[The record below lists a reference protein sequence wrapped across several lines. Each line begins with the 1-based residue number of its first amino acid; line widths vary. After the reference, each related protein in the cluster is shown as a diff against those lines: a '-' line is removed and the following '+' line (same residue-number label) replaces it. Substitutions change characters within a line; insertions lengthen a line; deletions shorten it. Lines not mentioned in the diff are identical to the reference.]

1 MAATY
6 PTNIKDFGVAKVN
19 FTTVVLAEH
28 VNDLQDEV
36 VAIQNALGNLP
47 TTSSGWIGTFD
58 SSTTTWATVKARIN
72 NIEYGVKNVY
82 DKVGGSNVLPVAN
95 GGTGISSLGTGVA
108 TFLGTPSS
116 ANLASAIT
124 DETGSG
130 SLVFGTSPTIATPTL
145 TLSTTTSTAEGRIAW
160 DGTNDQ
166 LIIGDG
172 AATRTISPDD
182 KAATLTNKTI
192 SVDNNTVSGI
202 AASSFVISNA
212 SGNIDGSA
220 AQVAIPTGTVVG
232 TSDSQTLTN
241 KTINGTNNTITNV
254 SLTTGVT
261 GTLPVANGGTG
272 ITSFG
277 SGVATF
283 LGTPS
288 SANLA
293 AAVTDET
300 GSGALVFGTGP
311 TITPAAGTTATATAG
326 AGYMG
331 MPQNS
336 TGTGI
341 TLAATDAGKH
351 IYVTTTGQTIT
362 IPANG
367 TVAFPIG
374 TTIVIVNGDLVSTT
388 ITITSDTLRLANSSS
403 TGQRT
408 LASNGMCTLLKV
420 ASTTWIASGNGLT

>member
-1 MAATY
+1 MPATY
-6 PTNIKDFGVAKVN
+6 PTNIKDFGAAKVN
-19 FTTVVLAEH
+19 FTDVVFSEH
-28 VNDLQDEV
+28 VNNLQDEV
-36 VAIQNALGNLP
+36 VAVQNALGTLP
-47 TTSSGWIGTFD
+47 ATSSGWVGSFD
-58 SSTTTWATVKARIN
+58 SSTTTWTSVKARIN
-72 NIEYGVKNVY
+72 NIEFGVKNVY
-82 DKVGGSNVLPVAN
+82 DKVGGSNVLPVVN
-95 GGTGISSLGTGVA
+95 GGTGITSLGTGVA

-160 DGTNDQ
+160 DSTNDQ
-166 LIIGDG
+166 LRIGDG
-172 AATRTISPDD
+172 AATRTLSPDD
-182 KAATLTNKTI
+182 KAAI
-192 SVDNNTVSGI
+192 
-202 AASSFVISNA
+202 
-212 SGNIDGSA
+212 
-220 AQVAIPTGTVVG
+220 
-232 TSDSQTLTN
+232 LTN
-241 KTINGTNNTITNV
+241 KTINGSSNTVTNI
-254 SLTTGVT
+254 SLTTAVT

-311 TITPAAGTTATATAG
+311 TITPAAGTTATATDG

-341 TLAATDAGKH
+341 TLAAADAGKH

-374 TTIVIVNGDLVSTT
+374 TTIVVVNANSVSTT
-388 ITITSDTLRLANSSS
+388 IAISSDTLRLANSSS
-403 TGQRT
+403 TGSRT

>member
-1 MAATY
+1 MAASY
-6 PTNIKDFGVAKVN
+6 PSNVKSFDTKVDFVN
-19 FTTVVLAEH
+19 TVIADH
-28 VNDLQDEV
+28 VNSLQEET
-36 VAIQNALGNLP
+36 VAVQTALGTSP
-47 TTSSGWIGTFD
+47 SVSSGWVGSFD
-58 SSTTTWATVKARIN
+58 STTTSWTNVKTRIN
-72 NIEYGVKNVY
+72 NLEYGLKNVY
-82 DKVGGSNVLPVAN
+82 DKVGGSNILPVAN
-95 GGTGISSLGTGVA
+95 GGTGISSFGSGIA

-116 ANLASAIT
+116 ANLASAVT

-130 SLVFGTSPTIATPTL
+130 SLVFGTSPVIATPTL
-145 TLSTTTSTAEGRIAW
+145 TLSSTASTTTGRVAW
-160 DGTNDQ
+160 DNTNFQFDV
-166 LIIGDG
+166 GDG
-172 AATRTISPDD
+172 STIRTITADD
-182 KAATLTNKTI
+182 AAATLTNKTI
-192 SVDNNTVSGI
+192 N
-202 AASSFVISNA
+202 
-212 SGNIDGSA
+212 GS
-220 AQVAIPTGTVVG
+220 
-232 TSDSQTLTN
+232 
-241 KTINGTNNTITNV
+241 NNTITNV
-254 SLTTGVT
+254 SLTTAVT

-277 SGVATF
+277 TGIATF
-283 LGTPS
+283 LSTPS

-293 AAVTDET
+293 SAVTDET
-300 GSGALVFGTGP
+300 GSGSLVFGTSP
-311 TITPAAGTTATATAG
+311 TITPAAGTTTTATSG

-374 TTIVIVNGDLVSTT
+374 TTIVVVNANGVSTSIA
-388 ITITSDTLRLANSSS
+388 ITTDTLRLANSTS
-403 TGQRT
+403 TGTRT